1 MLAAQIKFGLSAWY
15 AALLVSSYK
24 PHIGTYCFG
33 ISLIKL
39 LHKLVIK
46 TTCYKLTFFWSYHE
60 MGMTI

>member
-1 MLAAQIKFGLSAWY
+1 MLAAQIEIGLFAWY

-24 PHIGTYCFG
+24 PRIGTYCFG

-46 TTCYKLTFFWSYHE
+46 TACYKPTF
-60 MGMTI
+60 

>member
-1 MLAAQIKFGLSAWY
+1 MLAAQIKIGLFAWY

-24 PHIGTYCFG
+24 PRIGTYCFG

-46 TTCYKLTFFWSYHE
+46 TACYKPTF
-60 MGMTI
+60 